1 MPNPKFSEIAETLLE
16 AAAKAGAGE
25 ADVVIFDG
33 VTQSIDVRGGA
44 LERAE
49 RAEGIDIG
57 LRVILGQKQATVA
70 SSDGA
75 PDALVTMAER
85 AVAMAKEA
93 PDDPHVGLAN
103 SDQLARDVSV
113 EALELF
119 DPSDE
124 PSPAD
129 LQEDARRAE
138 AAALAVD
145 GVSTMDGSSASY
157 SSRSAYLAASNGFS
171 GGFTQTTRAV
181 SAVAISGE
189 GTGMERDYA
198 FDFRV
203 FQGDLDAPEDIGR
216 LAGERAVAR
225 AGAKKPPTGAYPV
238 VYDERVSSSL
248 IGHLLAAINGESVAR
263 GASWLRDAM
272 GEAVFPSGLSV
283 IEDPLLARRSGSRP
297 FDAEGLATSRRALV
311 EDGVLQS
318 WVLDLATAR
327 KLGLESTGNAVRGT
341 SGPPSPSVTNISL
354 TEGAQDRAGL
364 LADMG
369 TGLLIT
375 SMIGSSI
382 NPTTGDYSRGAS
394 GYWVENG
401 EITYPVNECTVAGNL
416 RDMLMTM
423 RPANDARHHMARA
436 VPSVLIEG
444 LTIAGA

>member
-1 MPNPKFSEIAETLLE
+1 
-16 AAAKAGAGE
+16 
-25 ADVVIFDG
+25 
-33 VTQSIDVRGGA
+33 
-44 LERAE
+44 
-49 RAEGIDIG
+49 
-57 LRVILGQKQATVA
+57 
-70 SSDGA
+70 
-75 PDALVTMAER
+75 
-85 AVAMAKEA
+85 
-93 PDDPHVGLAN
+93 
-103 SDQLARDVSV
+103 
-113 EALELF
+113 
-119 DPSDE
+119 
-124 PSPAD
+124 
-129 LQEDARRAE
+129 
-138 AAALAVD
+138 
-145 GVSTMDGSSASY
+145 
-157 SSRSAYLAASNGFS
+157 
-171 GGFTQTTRAV
+171 
-181 SAVAISGE
+181 
-189 GTGMERDYA
+189 MERDYA

-248 IGHLLAAINGESVAR
+248 IGHLLAAINGGSVAR